1 MKRKLLFSGISTL
14 FIAGTILGSSLALT
28 SCSNEKVNP
37 FDKQVSDLVSQ
48 YRSALDS
55 AISDPNYGMYTDKE
69 VPEIQK
75 VCSDYLTK
83 ANDMKKNNINDLSID
98 GQIWLDS
105 LIDEIQVKQQLV
117 SSNIHY
123 LLTDQWDDLIF
134 TNYQGILNSYISDG
148 INNFLSKN
156 DQTSIDNLNVFDG
169 LLTKIETNLKA
180 GLSKGITMSAVM
192 VKHAIGS
199 LLQSC
204 FTNVLDYYAQHKS
217 TAITL
222 SVLQSNGLFPCTK
235 LINDQKR
242 TGKDLVAKCLSVD
255 QHLFKVLNYICNTYY
270 PSIKYG
276 WYKNTATSGG
286 AGTTTPTTSHKY
298 TLTVTTSKPNE
309 EDNGYSYNKNTFIS
323 GLGLSTT
330 DLNTKDIGIGFMNDS
345 GGYGK
350 KIYQALL
357 RKHSNTTKTPK
368 QIYDLGNN
376 AVASI
381 VAAMKQDAQAVASC
395 FVGTGKSWS
404 PKGEYYD
411 QDSSGNTYAAT
422 LADSKLVNIVSA
434 DGTVNLPE
442 YFIWL
447 NTNRWFNG
455 RDMRDD
461 QFPTLDGKKV
471 LKSHYSANDN
481 KVPNQALLNKW
492 DQNAQSEIK
501 QPYTYFSVFKHV
513 NKGISNVK
521 ISNVIGD
528 PNNLKNSPTVVDG
541 DAGNLAYKYLEQ
553 GLSPSTIETSST
565 LTNSTQTKSI
575 SSEAAFVG
583 TSHSIRQYLMYKD
596 TAAVKF
602 AGLFKRTSYDYT
614 LRTGIGG
621 AAYANSGAGS
631 WKYSNHGTGGF
642 YLDSNPYFGL
652 QKWSTST
659 LASHES
665 ICGHVFQFNY
675 AHDHPAVSYAP
686 SFNSNAYAEGW
697 GLFSEWL
704 AVQIGMYGEPTTN
717 YSSVAT
723 GNKLSLPKFGVNSNN
738 INVTQ
743 FKNKDDF
750 ANGAY
755 WVDDTD
761 LSTPEKT
768 PGNSQK
774 LYDAVQY
781 FGFLNERQL
790 RAMRCAV
797 DVGLH
802 AGTTGTYATG
812 TGMSLNEARN
822 YMKSNSGLGIDDINR
837 ETKRYLEYT
846 GQATSYFNGLMVIQD
861 LFLNAASKY
870 ENNNTGSKFIDYSNT
885 SKTTRNTSD
894 LFDLIL
900 RNGDVPIDVLNN
912 YVTKFI
918 GNNFNKA

>member
-1 MKRKLLFSGISTL
+1 MIKMKNKLMFNTISCLFLSS
-14 FIAGTILGSSLALT
+14 TILGTTFALT
-28 SCSNEKVNP
+28 SCAQNNSL
-37 FDKQVSDLVSQ
+37 DKNVSDLVTQ
-48 YRSALDS
+48 YRSALSD
-55 AISDPNYGMYTDKE
+55 AIGDPYYGMYTDKE
-69 VPEIQK
+69 VPAIKK

-83 ANDMKKNNINDLSID
+83 ANDMKKNYINDLSID

-105 LIDEIQVKQQLV
+105 LIDEINVKKQLV
-117 SSNIHY
+117 ESNIHY
-123 LLTDQWDDLIF
+123 LLTDEWDDLIF

-148 INNFLSKN
+148 INNFLSSN
-156 DQTSIDNLNVFDG
+156 DQTSINNLNIFDG

-204 FTNVLDYYAQHKS
+204 FTNVLDYYAK
-217 TAITL
+217 
-222 SVLQSNGLFPCTK
+222 NGKAPTTDDLKANNLYPCTK
-235 LINDQKR
+235 IINDNKR
-242 TGKDLVAKCLSVD
+242 TNKDLVAKCLSVD

-270 PSIKYG
+270 SGIKYG
-276 WYKNTATSGG
+276 WYKNTVDSTPTPTTN
-286 AGTTTPTTSHKY
+286 GTTTQANTHKY
-298 TLTVTTSKPNE
+298 TLTVTTSKPSE

-395 FVGTGKSWS
+395 FVSSGQSWS

-411 QDSSGNTYAAT
+411 SDSSANTYGSQS
-422 LADSKLVNIVSA
+422 ADKMLENIVDA
-434 DGTVNLPE
+434 KGNVDLPK

-455 RDMRDD
+455 RDMRED
-461 QFPTLDGKKV
+461 QFPTIDGKNVV
-471 LKSHYSANDN
+471 LSSYSANGN
-481 KVPNQALLNKW
+481 NQPNSTLVSKW
-492 DQNAQSEIK
+492 QNNASSNNK
-501 QPYTYFSVFKHV
+501 QPYQYFSLFKHI
-513 NKGISNVK
+513 NKGISDVK
-521 ISNVIGD
+521 ISDVIGD
-528 PNNLKNSPTVVDG
+528 YNNKSNVPTIVDG
-541 DAGNLAYKYLEQ
+541 DAGNLAYKYLVQ
-553 GLSPSTIETSST
+553 GLSPSTIETSDT
-565 LTNSTQTKSI
+565 ITNSTQTNSI
-575 SSEAAFVG
+575 SPEAAYIG

-596 TAAVKF
+596 AAASKF
-602 AGLFKRTSYDYT
+602 GGLFKKTSYNYT

-621 AAYANSGAGS
+621 AAYANGGAGS
-631 WKYSNHGTGGF
+631 WNYSNHGSGGF

-659 LASHES
+659 LSSHES

-675 AHDHPAVSYAP
+675 AHDHPAVNYAP

-704 AVQIGMYGEPTTN
+704 AVQIGMYGQPTTD
-717 YSSVAT
+717 YSSIT
-723 GNKLSLPKFGVNSNN
+723 SGNKLSLPKFGVNSNN
-738 INVTQ
+738 IDVTK

-755 WVDDTD
+755 WVEDTD

-802 AGTTGTYATG
+802 AGTSGNYSAG
-812 TGMSLNEARN
+812 SGMSLKEARE
-822 YMKSNSGLGIDDINR
+822 YMKKNSGLGIDDINR
-837 ETKRYLEYT
+837 ESKRYLEYT

-861 LFLNAASKY
+861 LFIQSASKY
-870 ENNNTGSKFIDYSNT
+870 ERNKKSNFIDYKNT
-885 SKTTRNTSD
+885 
-894 LFDLIL
+894 FLISFIF
-900 RNGDVPIDVLNN
+900 RSRLN
-912 YVTKFI
+912 K
-918 GNNFNKA
+918 

>member
-28 SCSNEKVNP
+28 SCSSNEKVNS
-37 FDKQVSDLVSQ
+37 FDKQVSDLVSE
-48 YRSALDS
+48 YRNELDN
-55 AISDPNYGMYTDKE
+55 AINDPIYGMYTDTEK
-69 VPEIQK
+69 PNIIT
-75 VCSDYLTK
+75 VCDFYLFK
-83 ANDMKKNNINDLSID
+83 ANEMKTEHGSDLSID

-105 LIDEIQVKQQLV
+105 LIDEIQVKKQLV
-117 SSNIHY
+117 ESDIHY
-123 LLTDQWDDLIF
+123 LLTDQWDGLIF
-134 TNYQGILNSYISDG
+134 TNYQGVLNSYISDG
-148 INNFLSKN
+148 IKNFLSSN
-156 DQTSIDNLNVFDG
+156 IQTTKANLTAFDG
-169 LLTKIETNLKA
+169 LLTKIETNLKT

-204 FTNVLDYYAQHKS
+204 FTDVLDYYVTKGSAP
-217 TAITL
+217 TAAD
-222 SVLQSNGLFPCTK
+222 LQSQNLYPCSR
-235 LINDQKR
+235 LIKSQNITDA
-242 TGKDLVAKCLSVD
+242 DLVKQCLDVD
-255 QHLFKVLNYICNTYY
+255 KHLFRVLKYICTTYY
-270 PSIKYG
+270 SGIQYG
-276 WYKNTATSGG
+276 WYKTPSTTGETKTQQKADAT
-286 AGTTTPTTSHKY
+286 TTSHKY
-298 TLTVTTSKPNE
+298 TLTIQTSKPNE
-309 EDNGYSYNKNTFIS
+309 EDNGYSYKGKFLS
-323 GLGLSTT
+323 GLGLDTN
-330 DLNTKDIGIGFMNDS
+330 DLNTKDIGIGFMP
-345 GGYGK
+345 GGKGK
-350 KIYQALL
+350 KIYEALL
-357 RKHSNTTKTPK
+357 RKHSNTTKTPA
-368 QIYDLGNN
+368 QIYSLGNS

-381 VAAMKQDAQAVASC
+381 KSAMTQDAKEVASC
-395 FVGTGKSWS
+395 FVRNGTSWS

-411 QDSSGNTYAAT
+411 PDSSANGSPAS
-422 LADSKLVNIVSA
+422 LADNQLTDIVDA
-434 DGTVNLPE
+434 KGAVNLSK

-461 QFPTLDGKKV
+461 QFPTLDGTNV
-471 LKSHYSANDN
+471 LKSNYE
-481 KVPNQALLNKW
+481 KGGKNQTLLNKW
-492 DQNAQSEIK
+492 DKNAQSETK
-501 QPYTYFSVFKHV
+501 QPYTYVAEFKHI
-513 NKGISNVK
+513 NNGISNVK
-521 ISNVIGD
+521 ISDVIGD
-528 PNNLKNSPTVVDG
+528 PYNLKDVAPVVDG
-541 DAGNLAYKYLEQ
+541 DAGNLAYKYLQ
-553 GLSPSTIETSST
+553 WGLSPSTIEVSDS
-565 LTNSTQTKSI
+565 LTNSTETNSI
-575 SSEAAFVG
+575 SSEAAFIG

-602 AGLFKRTSYDYT
+602 AGLFKPTSYDYT

-631 WKYSNHGTGGF
+631 WSYSSHGTGGF

-686 SFNSNAYAEGW
+686 SFNSTAYAEGW

-717 YSSVAT
+717 YSSVSA
-723 GNKLSLPKFGVNSNN
+723 GSQLSLPKFGVNSNN
-738 INVTQ
+738 IDVTQ

-755 WVDDTD
+755 WVEDTD
-761 LSTPEKT
+761 LSTTEKT

-812 TGMSLNEARN
+812 TGMSLNDARN

-846 GQATSYFNGLMVIQD
+846 GQATSYFNGLNTIQN
-861 LFLNAASKY
+861 LFLTAASKY
-870 ENNNTGSKFIDYSNT
+870 KKNHANSQFIDVKDT
-885 SKTTRNTSD
+885 SKTTANTSG

-900 RNGDVPIDVLNN
+900 RNGDVPIDVLNQ
-912 YVTKFI
+912 YVTIFI
-918 GNNFNKA
+918 NENFN